1 MKEAL
6 AEWLR
11 SKGGEVQE
19 TGKML
24 VFTKILG
31 ERRLLFLRQRVVF
44 KARFRLD
51 EEKRELRVHEELW
64 ERGAGLARE
73 TGAGSQKE
81 VCELGKK
88 REGQISARFSLLS
101 SRFRFEFD
109 HTQFHQELE
118 NLAQKFGYTVRYQ
131 VVP

>member
-44 KARFRLD
+44 EARFRVD
-51 EEKRELRVHEELW
+51 EEKRELQVQEALW
-64 ERGAGLARE
+64 EKGVGFSLE
-73 TGAGSQKE
+73 SGVGGQKE
-81 VCELGKK
+81 VYQLGRK
-88 REGQISARFSLLS
+88 REGNISARFSLLA
-101 SRFRFEFD
+101 SRFQFSFD
-109 HTQFHQELE
+109 YTKFHQELE
-118 NLAQKFGYTVRYQ
+118 NLAQKFGYTVRYR
-131 VVP
+131 VL